1 MKYVGWAAWPPT
13 WIDNGSD
20 TGFDYPRANNHRVG
34 EGSAHPTKRV
44 YNMQDFQQYGAW
56 RAAAT
61 QQLDSYGAALREAGL
76 IDGAG
81 EQQLERA
88 LARLRDDRLSVAFV
102 AEFSRG
108 KTELINALFFADYGQ
123 RILPSSAGRTTM
135 CPTELLYDPALPP
148 CIRLLPIET
157 RRQHLSTSDYKEES
171 GGNSASWT
179 VLPLDL
185 DAPERMS
192 EAFRQ
197 VSQTRRVPCA
207 EAQEYGLWD
216 PDDPDL
222 ASSLG
227 ADGSVEIP
235 QWRHAIIN
243 LPHPL
248 LKQGLVILDTP
259 GLNAIGTEPE
269 LTLKLIP
276 NAHAVLFVL
285 AADTGVTRSDIDVWR
300 THIGSG
306 PGRLAVL
313 NKIDAMWDELRSPE
327 ENEAEIARQQ
337 QGAAQLLG
345 LEARRV
351 YPVSAQKALVGKI
364 NGDMALFEKSRLGAL
379 EAALFH
385 DLIPARR
392 DIIASQLRGDLAQ
405 LAAGEQAL
413 GAARMRD
420 LVEQLLE
427 LKSLRG
433 KNQGVIAHMMRRVEL
448 EKKEFD
454 ASLFKLQGTRA
465 VFARLST
472 ELYSTLGMDAVKEQT
487 EAVRAAMQAARFAT
501 GMRAPVRSYFEAMR
515 ANLDASSG
523 KIAEIGAMMDSMVR
537 KFSAEHG
544 LSLPAP
550 LSLSLDRYQRE
561 MMEIEELFL
570 KQFGTATLLMT
581 SRAALLDRF
590 FDSIASRVRHVFRA
604 ANLEAEA
611 WLKVLMAPLETAIR
625 QHRDQLRHRQ
635 ASIQR
640 IHDAT
645 DSLEQKIA
653 AFEGTQQAL
662 DGSRRQLAA
671 LADRVTASLEA
682 QPGTSTA

>member
-1 MKYVGWAAWPPT
+1 
-13 WIDNGSD
+13 
-20 TGFDYPRANNHRVG
+20 
-34 EGSAHPTKRV
+34 
-44 YNMQDFQQYGAW
+44 MQDFQQYGAW
-56 RAAAT
+56 RAAVA
-61 QQLDSYGAALREAGL
+61 QQLEGYGAALREAAL

-88 LARLRDDRLSVAFV
+88 LTRLRDDRLSVAFV

-108 KTELINALFFADYGQ
+108 KTELINAIFFADYGQ

-157 RRQHLSTSDYKEES
+157 RRQHLSTSDFRED
-171 GGNSASWT
+171 AAAWT
-179 VLPLDL
+179 VLPLEL
-185 DAPERMS
+185 DVPERMT

-197 VSQTRRVPCA
+197 VSQTRRVPSL

-216 PDDPDL
+216 PEDPDL
-222 ASSLG
+222 ASSLA
-227 ADGSVEIP
+227 ADGTVEIP

-300 THIGSG
+300 THIGAG

-313 NKIDAMWDELRSPE
+313 NKIDAMWDELRSPQ

-337 QGAAQLLG
+337 HDAAQLLG
-345 LEARRV
+345 LDPARV

-364 NGDMALFEKSRLGAL
+364 NGDMALFEKSRLGLL

-385 DLIPARR
+385 DLVPARR
-392 DIIASQLRGDLAQ
+392 AIIAGQLRADLEQ
-405 LAAGEQAL
+405 LAAGQQAL

-420 LVEQLLE
+420 LVEQLQE

-472 ELYSTLGMDAVKEQT
+472 ELYSTLGMDAVQEHT
-487 EAVRAAMQAARFAT
+487 DAVRAAMQAARFAT

-515 ANLDASSG
+515 ANLEASSG
-523 KIAEIGAMMDSMVR
+523 KVGEIGAMMDSMVR
-537 KFSAEHG
+537 KFSSEHG
-544 LSLPAP
+544 LSLSSPM
-550 LSLSLDRYQRE
+550 SLSLERYRRE
-561 MMEIEELFL
+561 IDEVEALFL

-581 SRAALLDRF
+581 SRATLLERF
-590 FDSIASRVRHVFRA
+590 FDSIASRVRHIFRA
-604 ANLEAEA
+604 ANTDAEA
-611 WLKVLMAPLETAIR
+611 WLKVIMAPLETAIR
-625 QHRDQLRHRQ
+625 QHRDGLRHRQ

-653 AFEGTQQAL
+653 AFESSQQAW
-662 DGSRRQLAA
+662 DGTRTQLAGMAEQLAA
-671 LADRVTASLEA
+671 VLEKQA
-682 QPGTSTA
+682 A

>member
-1 MKYVGWAAWPPT
+1 
-13 WIDNGSD
+13 
-20 TGFDYPRANNHRVG
+20 
-34 EGSAHPTKRV
+34 
-44 YNMQDFQQYGAW
+44 MQDFQQYGAW
-56 RAAAT
+56 RAAVA
-61 QQLDSYGAALREAGL
+61 QQLEGYGAALREAAL

-108 KTELINALFFADYGQ
+108 KTELINAIFFADYGQ

-157 RRQHLSTSDYKEES
+157 RRQHLSTSDFRED
-171 GGNSASWT
+171 AAAWT
-179 VLPLDL
+179 VLPLEL
-185 DAPERMS
+185 DAPERMT

-197 VSQTRRVPCA
+197 VSQTRRVPSI

-216 PDDPDL
+216 PEDPDL
-222 ASSLG
+222 ASSLA
-227 ADGSVEIP
+227 ADGTVEIP

-243 LPHPL
+243 LPHQL

-300 THIGSG
+300 THIGAG

-313 NKIDAMWDELRSPE
+313 NKIDAMWDELRSPQ

-337 QGAAQLLG
+337 HDAAQLLG
-345 LEARRV
+345 LDAARV

-364 NGDMALFEKSRLGAL
+364 NGDMALFEKSRLGLL

-385 DLIPARR
+385 DLVPARR
-392 DIIASQLRGDLAQ
+392 AIIAGQLRADLEQ
-405 LAAGEQAL
+405 LAAGQQAL

-420 LVEQLLE
+420 LVEQLQE

-472 ELYSTLGMDAVKEQT
+472 ELYSTLGMDAVQEHT

-515 ANLDASSG
+515 ANLEASSG
-523 KIAEIGAMMDSMVR
+523 KVGEIGAMMDSMVR

-544 LSLPAP
+544 LSLSSPM
-550 LSLSLDRYQRE
+550 SLSLERYRRE
-561 MMEIEELFL
+561 IDEVEALFL

-581 SRAALLDRF
+581 SRATLLERF
-590 FDSIASRVRHVFRA
+590 FDSIASRVRHIFRA
-604 ANLEAEA
+604 ANTDAEA
-611 WLKVLMAPLETAIR
+611 WLKVIMAPLETAIR
-625 QHRDQLRHRQ
+625 QHRDGLRHRQ

-653 AFEGTQQAL
+653 AFESSQQAW
-662 DGSRRQLAA
+662 DGTRTQLAGMAEQLAA
-671 LADRVTASLEA
+671 VLEKQA
-682 QPGTSTA
+682 A